1 MQSRP
6 GGMGC
11 IRTGCVATCS
21 KVGGGTRG
29 CPAKKMAKGSYA
41 SKAKCWNKD
50 LLLRNKQSNYSGTP
64 FSDGRGMDDPQIWN
78 SSSRFHQAIHFLS
91 CAFHRMRSRSH
102 CLLASLPVG
111 LGVVGGVGVS
121 AINERLSLCRD
132 CSRHSYSSRDLITLT
147 MLSLLRSLCSCHQAS
162 SFASSISF
170 ESMMLVYGNT
180 RARTSAEFSL
190 SSSARAIGKSMTP
203 ARNSVL
209 AQ

>member
-1 MQSRP
+1 
-6 GGMGC
+6 
-11 IRTGCVATCS
+11 
-21 KVGGGTRG
+21 
-29 CPAKKMAKGSYA
+29 
-41 SKAKCWNKD
+41 
-50 LLLRNKQSNYSGTP
+50 
-64 FSDGRGMDDPQIWN
+64 MDDPQIWN

-132 CSRHSYSSRDLITLT
+132 CSRHSYSSRDLITLM
-147 MLSLLRSLCSCHQAS
+147 MLSLFRSLCSCHQAS

-180 RARTSAEFSL
+180 EQERLQNSACLQVHGYWEVHDPGMQL
-190 SSSARAIGKSMTP
+190 CPGAVTRGCP
-203 ARNSVL
+203 AKTK
-209 AQ
+209 